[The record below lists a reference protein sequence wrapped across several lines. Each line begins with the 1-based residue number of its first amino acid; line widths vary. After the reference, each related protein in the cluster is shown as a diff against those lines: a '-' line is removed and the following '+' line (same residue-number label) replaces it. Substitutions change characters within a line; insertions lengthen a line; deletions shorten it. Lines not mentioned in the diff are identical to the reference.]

1 MWVTILLGGIKS
13 LIQRLY
19 RLAVDYPLQA
29 AIIALLCLSGWLYAG
44 KQDALDTVAAR
55 NVTIAEMKKA
65 SEVAGAAQIALF
77 NANTEKQTQIAR
89 LTDANET
96 NRRFVADLSSDYAN
110 SMSAE
115 SYCRE
120 ASAAAESDTAKSGD
134 GASADAIVVSR
145 ADFDILTDNTARLM
159 DVRAWGQKLIDDGLA
174 EKLSDSLPVK

>member
-96 NRRFVADLSSDYAN
+96 NRRFVADLSSDYAKR
-110 SMSAE
+110 MSAE
-115 SYCRE
+115 NYCRE
-120 ASAAAESDTAKSGD
+120 ASSATKSDSAQGGD
-134 GASADAIVVSR
+134 GTSADAVVVTR
-145 ADFDILTDNTARLM
+145 EDFDILTDNTARLM
-159 DVRAWGQKLIDDGLA
+159 DVFDWSQGMIEAGLA
-174 EKLSDSLPVK
+174 VPTD